1 MSDDI
6 AVSRRIGAPAHALFR
21 LLTDPAR
28 HPSLDGSGMLRGAV
42 SDAPITAVG
51 DVFVIRMYYVEH
63 GDYEMDNHVVGF
75 VPDRHLAWEPRPGR
89 GHPDL
94 AVPDGGG
101 WHHRWAYDLAP
112 AGPAATVVT
121 ETYNCARVPP
131 GVRAGMD
138 DGRIWI
144 AAMTETLR
152 RLDAAATRTAG
163 SAPGSR

>member
-51 DVFVIRMYYVEH
+51 
-63 GDYEMDNHVVGF
+63 
-75 VPDRHLAWEPRPGR
+75 
-89 GHPDL
+89 
-94 AVPDGGG
+94 G

-138 DGRIWI
+138 GGRIWI